1 MSRFDRLLLYGLY
14 GFTIIAVAGFG
25 IFGLHPELLARWPEL
40 ATFYARSFVLFARL
54 HVLLT
59 AFVLFVYMGR
69 RTGGRWVPAGLV
81 VYGVSL
87 LSETLGTTYGV
98 PFGTYSY
105 TTLLGGK
112 WFGRVPYLIPLSW
125 FVMAVPCYV
134 LARAAFSEQRWWL
147 ARLLLATYLLVTWDL
162 SLDPAM
168 SYLTS
173 YWTWGETGPYY
184 GMPLINLA
192 GWALTGLVIMGVL
205 EAMRAFRW
213 TEAFRVQWM
222 AAFYGAVLMMPLG
235 MVAVAGLWGA
245 VAATAIALGLAGGIV
260 WLNRPRRPRTDTS
273 GTLPSQEAFEKDG
286 ARFFATHARSFSFAA
301 RLFPKDLRQEV
312 VLLYG
317 FCRLTDDLVDGASTQ
332 VAPEVLQKRL
342 DRWQRQVWMAYEGR
356 PSGLPWL
363 DRLMQRSRLA
373 GLRWEV
379 VQALLDGVRQDIG
392 PVRVAS
398 YEELDRYAYR
408 VGSTVGVWMCY
419 LMGVCTPPLLA
430 RAEALG
436 RAMQYTNIV
445 RDVGEDLRRDRL
457 YLPADR
463 MAAYGLD
470 IADLLH
476 MQQTGVLDPS
486 YVALLEELMQRAE
499 HDYEAAWEA
508 IPALPPRL
516 RGAIAVAAEVYQGI
530 HEVLRQNHYDNLTRR
545 AYTTLPEKIG
555 LSVAALRRLRWAVLM
570 TGMQAL

>member
-25 IFGLHPELLARWPEL
+25 IFGRHPELLVRWPEL
-40 ATFYARSFVLFARL
+40 AAFYARSFALFARV

-59 AFVLFVYMGR
+59 AFVLFAYMGR
-69 RTGGRWVPAGLV
+69 RVGGRWVPAGLL
-81 VYGVSL
+81 VYGVSCSARRWGPRMAC
-87 LSETLGTTYGV
+87 LSDLWLHHPARRKV
-98 PFGTYSY
+98 VRPRALSDSAQ
-105 TTLLGGK
+105 LVCDGG
-112 WFGRVPYLIPLSW
+112 
-125 FVMAVPCYV
+125 ACYV
-134 LARAAFSEQRWWL
+134 LARAAFSERRQWP
-147 ARLLLATYLLVTWDL
+147 ARLLLATYLLVAWDL

-213 TEAFRVQWM
+213 TEAFSVQWM
-222 AAFYGAVLMMPLG
+222 AVFYGAVLLMPLG

-245 VAATAIALGLAGGIV
+245 VAATVAALGLAGSVV
-260 WLNRPRRPRTDTS
+260 WLIRRRRPRMDIT
-273 GTLPSQEAFEKDG
+273 GALPARDAFEEDG
-286 ARFFATHARSFSFAA
+286 TRFFAAHARSFSFAA
-301 RLFPKDLRQEV
+301 RLFPKDFRREV

-317 FCRLTDDLVDGASTQ
+317 FCRLTDDLVDGASSQ
-332 VAPEVLQKRL
+332 VAPELLQKRL
-342 DRWQRQVWMAYEGR
+342 DRWQRQVRMAYEGR

-363 DRLMQRSRLA
+363 DRLMQRSRQA
-373 GLRWEV
+373 GLPWEV

-419 LMGVCTPPLLA
+419 LMEVRTPRLLA

-445 RDVGEDLRRDRL
+445 RDVGEDLQCDRL

-470 IADLLH
+470 LADLLR
-476 MQQTGVLDPS
+476 MQRTGVLDPS

-499 HDYEAAWEA
+499 RDYEAAWEA
-508 IPALPPRL
+508 IPALPPRV
-516 RGAIAVAAEVYQGI
+516 RSAIAVAAEVYRGI

-545 AYTTLPEKIG
+545 AYTTLPEKK
-555 LSVAALRRLRWAVLM
+555 SVFRWLHCVACA
-570 TGMQAL
+570 GRF